1 VGGVVI
7 ITGVVEEVVVG
18 AGVVE
23 VVVDTGVV
31 EVVVGISVVEI
42 VVGAG
47 NTHGP
52 PVGPTYQS
60 LHTQLSHFHPGR
72 AHPVCQLFTE
82 FLVNHTRGDRDIV
95 LEL

>member
-1 VGGVVI
+1 MVI

-60 LHTQLSHFHPGR
+60 LHTQLVRAPLPG
-72 AHPVCQLFTE
+72 ADAELPG
-82 FLVNHTRGDRDIV
+82 HTRQ
-95 LEL
+95 